1 MSGGL
6 GEILITMTKCLL
18 LTIAAEGIIIV
29 IFTKDVKMLWR
40 SVLCNLLTNPALN
53 GILFLLTGFG
63 IISTAE
69 AYYVMLAVME
79 IIVVAVE
86 ALCYRLMC
94 SWNFGKALAVSAA
107 LNAASFAVGLLI
119 FW

>member
-18 LTIAAEGIIIV
+18 LTIAAEGILIV
-29 IFTKDVKMLWR
+29 IFTKSAKMLWR

-53 GILFLLTGFG
+53 GILILLTDFG
-63 IISTAE
+63 VISTRA
-69 AYYVMLAVME
+69 AYYTVLAILE
-79 IIVVAVE
+79 ILAVAVE
-86 ALCYRLMC
+86 ALCYKLMC
-94 SWNFGKALAVSAA
+94 GWNVKKSLAVSAV
-107 LNAASFAVGLLI
+107 LNVASFAMGLLI